1 VEEPGVIFSY
11 ASTPIGDLLV
21 AKNGGGVLAE
31 IRFAHDGHPAPAPKT
46 WSRDDRALAD
56 VVKQL
61 RAYFAGEL
69 REFELPLAAHGT
81 AFQERVWGRL
91 RAIPY
96 GATTTYGAIARDI
109 GHPEAVRAV
118 GAANGANPI
127 PIVVPCHRVVGSDG
141 SLTGFG
147 GGIEVK
153 RWLLAHEARTAG
165 QRLF

>member
-1 VEEPGVIFSY
+1 MIFSY
-11 ASTPIGDLLV
+11 AESPIGDLLV
-21 AKNGGGVLAE
+21 AKNGDGGAVAE
-31 IRFAHDGHPAPAPKT
+31 IRFAHEGRPAAAPKS
-46 WSRDDRALAD
+46 WIRNDRALSS
-56 VVKQL
+56 VVAQL

-69 REFELPLAAHGT
+69 RDFDLPLAVHGT

-109 GHPEAVRAV
+109 GHPDAVRAV

-127 PIVVPCHRVVGSDG
+127 PIVVPCHRVIGSNG
-141 SLTGFG
+141 ALTGFG
-147 GGIEVK
+147 GGIEAK
-153 RWLLAHEARTAG
+153 RWLLAHEARVAG